1 MIDIETFQTWMS
13 YLLPG
18 IGETLRVT
26 LVAGLIFP
34 ILGILVCY
42 LRLSGQRVLSIA
54 ATSYIEFLRGTP
66 LIGQLF
72 IGYYVLPF
80 LGIRFSAPV
89 VGSIVLALNSSA
101 YAAEAFRAG
110 IESIPHEQWE
120 AGRIL
125 NLSTVFI
132 FFRIILPQSV
142 PVFLPVMGN
151 ELVTLLR
158 ATAALSLLGV
168 RELLFRARDLSS
180 VTYKPFPIMT
190 IALVLYFLMSYPA
203 SEFVRFLERK
213 LKFVSA

>member
-1 MIDIETFQTWMS
+1 MIDIERIQLWLT

-18 IGETLRVT
+18 IGETLKAT
-26 LVAGLIFP
+26 LVAGSIFP

-42 LRLSGQRVLSIA
+42 LRLSGQRVLRFA
-54 ATSYIEFLRGTP
+54 ATSYIELLRGTP

-80 LGIRFSAPV
+80 IGIRFSASV
-89 VGSIVLALNSSA
+89 VGAVVLALNSSA

-110 IESIPHEQWE
+110 IESIPPEQWE
-120 AGRIL
+120 AGRII
-125 NLSTVFI
+125 NLSTIFI
-132 FFRIILPQSV
+132 FFRIILPQSL

-180 VTYKPFPIMT
+180 VTYQPFPIIT
-190 IALVLYFLMSYPA
+190 IALILYFLMSYPA

-213 LKFVSA
+213 LKFVYA

>member
-1 MIDIETFQTWMS
+1 MISIETLEVWMR

-26 LVAGLIFP
+26 LVAGCIFP
-34 ILGILVCY
+34 ILGILACY
-42 LRLSGQRVLSIA
+42 LRLSGQRVLRIA
-54 ATSYIEFLRGTP
+54 AISYIEFLRGTP

-72 IGYYVLPF
+72 VGYYVLPF
-80 LGIRFSAPV
+80 LGIRLSAPV

-180 VTYKPFPIMT
+180 VTYQPFPIIT
-190 IALVLYFLMSYPA
+190 IALILYFLMSYPA
-203 SEFVRFLERK
+203 SEFVRFIERK